1 MRAFILAGGFATRLW
16 PLTEKRA
23 KPLLPLRGKPILT
36 HLVEKIPADLP
47 VTVSTNAAFE
57 DAFEEWRRDLG
68 RPKTE
73 IVVEGT
79 EHDDEKLG
87 ALGATAEWITRR
99 NVEEDVL
106 LLTGDNY
113 LGFSMEQFLTSYR
126 EGTTLLAAY
135 DIGDIS
141 KASAFG
147 TVIIDA
153 SPLSSAG
160 ERGSGGEGIARILA
174 FEEKPLQ
181 PKTTL
186 VSTGCSVLPRSTLSV
201 LLDYAKGHRDNV
213 GGIFEE
219 FLRRGI
225 PIECFT
231 FHEPWLDIGSFPAY
245 LEAHRLLVRHET
257 MVHPSSRVSGS
268 TFEGGN
274 TIDRDCVVTGSS
286 LTDCMIFRG
295 CAVVDCVL
303 RDCIVD
309 EGCVLAHIDLDSK
322 MLRAGTVLEGNER
335 HE

>member
-68 RPKTE
+68 RSETE

-79 EHDDEKLG
+79 KHDDEKLG
-87 ALGATAEWITRR
+87 AVGATAEWITRR
-99 NVEEDVL
+99 NIDEDVL

-113 LGFSMEQFLTSYR
+113 LGFSMEQFLASYH
-126 EGTTLLAAY
+126 EGTTLLATY
-135 DIGDIS
+135 DIKDLP
-141 KASAFG
+141 KASSFG
-147 TVIIDA
+147 TVILSPGA
-153 SPLSSAG
+153 S
-160 ERGSGGEGIARILA
+160 RRILA

-186 VSTGCSVLPRSTLSV
+186 VSTGCSVLPRSTLPV

-213 GGIFEE
+213 GGVFEE
-219 FLRRGI
+219 FLRQGI

-245 LEAHRLLVRHET
+245 LEAHRLLVQHET
-257 MVHPSSRVSGS
+257 IVHPSSDVSGS
-268 TFEGGN
+268 TFEGSN
-274 TIDRDCVVTGSS
+274 TIDRDCIVTGSS

-295 CAVVDCVL
+295 CTVRDCVL

-309 EGCVLAHIDLDSK
+309 EGCVLKNVDLDSK